1 VELHRLTLP
10 ELSSVDGG
18 CADVYV
24 NEDGQNGAYGEGVQV
39 ASGFCP
45 AGTGSTTIQFDT
57 PYTTTSDGVT
67 VEFVSTIG
75 GPVRAPLD
83 ETVADRDG
91 YENSERGDAGD
102 FVANLTVS
110 TGLPA
115 NVSLRDSAGDVVSFG
130 TFADNET
137 VTETVDLQT
146 GDSFKPSFAANGA
159 DLIATVRY
167 QEISHSANPAVT
179 VNGNRTEYA
188 GTLAPGETVTHETDH
203 DCVVCGGD
211 IEACATTG
219 GVEFTCDSGHG
230 FREIGLPAAALKR
243 GVDHA
248 ICEATRRMLSDLE
261 TTATGVCARCHQP
274 VEWALRAVD
283 EAAGAYHTTARCTA
297 CAMVYGSP
305 LVAWAVADW
314 DVRARLRLAGFD
326 LLDLPPWELLDLPA
340 SPPTLIDGDPSAAP
354 AEAVFRLVFDV
365 GERPFTVEMDGTA
378 TVRSVEDK

>member
-1 VELHRLTLP
+1 MRDGERPDGELDAAAATATVEILANETRLRAILALSRRQAERP
-10 ELSSVDGG
+10 AGPAVGFAELRRL
-18 CADVYV
+18 ADVEDSGNFAYHLDRLQGRFVTRTDAGYV
-24 NEDGQNGAYGEGVQV
+24 LTDAGTQV
-39 ASGFCP
+39 AS
-45 AGTGSTTIQFDT
+45 
-57 PYTTTSDGVT
+57 V
-67 VEFVSTIG
+67 
-75 GPVRAPLD
+75 L
-83 ETVADRDG
+83 
-91 YENSERGDAGD
+91 
-102 FVANLTVS
+102 
-110 TGLPA
+110 
-115 NVSLRDSAGDVVSFG
+115 
-130 TFADNET
+130 
-137 VTETVDLQT
+137 
-146 GDSFKPSFAANGA
+146 
-159 DLIATVRY
+159 
-167 QEISHSANPAVT
+167 H
-179 VNGNRTEYA
+179 A
-188 GTLAPGETVTHETDH
+188 GTLAPGETVTHVTDH
-203 DCVVCGGD
+203 VCVVCGGD
-211 IEACATTG
+211 IEARATTG

-248 ICEATRRMLSDLE
+248 IREATRRMLSDLE

-378 TVRSVEDK
+378 TVRSVEDE